1 MSKQK
6 IDNQAKNF
14 DEFQDLNRKL
24 VNSFILGFKYNYN
37 FDKAVQNYGSFHA
50 FIEITENDYIII
62 TNRKIQV
69 KDIYVD
75 ELDQNVL

>member
-1 MSKQK
+1 M
-6 IDNQAKNF
+6 
-14 DEFQDLNRKL
+14 
-24 VNSFILGFKYNYN
+24 GFKYNYN

-69 KDIYVD
+69 KEIYVD
-75 ELDQNVL
+75 ELDPNIL